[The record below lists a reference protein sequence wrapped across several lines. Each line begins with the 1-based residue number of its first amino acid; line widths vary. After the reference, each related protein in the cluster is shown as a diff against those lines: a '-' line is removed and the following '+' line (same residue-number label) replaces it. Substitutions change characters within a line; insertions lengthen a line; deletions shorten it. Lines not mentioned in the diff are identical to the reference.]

1 MMLWFPFKYRVRENE
16 WDLGEKIPL
25 DKEIKIGSLALLSQE
40 DSVMDNYNYGQLWA
54 AIGTGWKNFPKPFLH
69 LRPDILL
76 PFFVGRGEN

>member
-1 MMLWFPFKYRVRENE
+1 MLWFPFKYRVRENE

-54 AIGTGWKNFPKPFLH
+54 AMGSYWHWVEKLSKTLSASQTRYSSPFLC
-69 LRPDILL
+69 R
-76 PFFVGRGEN
+76 